1 MRLIDADALLEILKR
16 EEVYL
21 RKNQA
26 DERADG
32 ILDAIM
38 DTEDA
43 YTIEPKAYDEIVK
56 IIADSSFT
64 GGDGLDY
71 VETLVALNAIR
82 GMKRDTGEWIPYTY
96 VDPDDWYQDKETRYY
111 CSKCGVKVINKS
123 NFCPN
128 CGKDMR
134 KKGGRKNE

>member
-38 DTEDA
+38 DAEDA
-43 YTIEPKAYDEIVK
+43 PTIEPRAYDEVVK
-56 IIADSSFT
+56 IIVDASFT
-64 GGDGLDY
+64 GDDGLDY
-71 VETLVALNAIR
+71 VETLVVLNAIK
-82 GMKRDTGEWIPYTY
+82 GNKTG
-96 VDPDDWYQDKETRYY
+96 DRR
-111 CSKCGVKVINKS
+111 
-123 NFCPN
+123 
-128 CGKDMR
+128 M
-134 KKGGRKNE
+134 NE